1 MIDFHSHIL
10 PKIDDGSSSSNE
22 SIEMLTLTKQ
32 QGIGHIVATPHFYA
46 SETNPAE
53 FLSCRNASYNRL
65 ISVIN
70 GNNLPQIIP
79 GAEISYFEGISDC
92 EELESLKILGT
103 GLIMIEM
110 PMCRWSERMLSEL
123 AAIYEKTGLIPL
135 IAHIDRYIRLLH
147 DKKITDRLSGLP
159 VLIQANASFFIEKKS
174 SKLALSML
182 SKGKIHLLGSDCHNI
197 LTRRPNLGDAIEV
210 INSKLG
216 KDVLQRITLNEK
228 IVFSQQKSALE
239 ELFI

>member
-53 FLSCRNASYNRL
+53 FLSCRSASYNRL

-70 GNNLPQIIP
+70 GKNLPQIIP
-79 GAEISYFEGISDC
+79 GAEVSYFEGISDC
-92 EELESLKILGT
+92 EELEALKILGT
-103 GLIMIEM
+103 SLIMVEM
-110 PMCRWSERMLSEL
+110 PMCKWSERMLSEL
-123 AAIYEKTGLIPL
+123 AAIYDKRGLVPL
-135 IAHIDRYIRLLH
+135 IAHIDRYIRLMH
-147 DKKITDRLSGLP
+147 DKKIADRLSGLP

-197 LTRRPNLGDAIEV
+197 HTRRPNLGDAIEV
-210 INSKLG
+210 INEKLG
-216 KDVLQRITLNEK
+216 REEIQKITANEK
-228 IVFSQQKSALE
+228 AVFSQQKSAME